1 MQIMCQICKK
11 FFQMRQEIEL
21 IKSSYHPQEA
31 LEVLGNLIQQ
41 KIAYH
46 SKKTLRH
53 KEMFGTPDLEAEGR
67 LVELQLLKKDLITQ
81 LSQLDPHIV
90 LHINSHVSIS
100 IIDQQQAS

>member
-1 MQIMCQICKK
+1 
-11 FFQMRQEIEL
+11 MRHEVEL

-67 LVELQLLKKDLITQ
+67 LGELHLLKKR
-81 LSQLDPHIV
+81 PHHPTSAIRPAYC
-90 LHINSHVSIS
+90 LANK
-100 IIDQQQAS
+100 

>member
-1 MQIMCQICKK
+1 
-11 FFQMRQEIEL
+11 MRQEIEL

-53 KEMFGTPDLEAEGR
+53 KEMFGTPDLEAESR
-67 LVELQLLKKDLITQ
+67 LGELQLLKKDLINQ
-81 LSQLDPHIV
+81 LHQLDPHTV
-90 LHINSHVSIS
+90 LYINSHVSIS